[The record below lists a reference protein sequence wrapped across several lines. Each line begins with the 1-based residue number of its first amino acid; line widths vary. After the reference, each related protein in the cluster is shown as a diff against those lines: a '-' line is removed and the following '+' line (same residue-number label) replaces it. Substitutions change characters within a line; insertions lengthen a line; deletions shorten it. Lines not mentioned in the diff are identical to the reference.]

1 MKKIYRAVAL
11 CFLLSLIP
19 LVGYILCNTTKPSH
33 QEPPPHIDVQDT
45 HQTPPVL
52 PPEEKIFE
60 QMTLEER
67 VGQLFIFGIDG
78 TQILDP
84 SVTQFLSHTHP
95 GGIILFQKNIQN
107 ENQLKSFTS
116 LIQSTT
122 KIPMFI
128 AIDQEGG
135 TVHRLEWSDT
145 LTLSPKQ
152 IDTPQQ
158 AYSIGLAR
166 GKILRNLGI
175 NMNMAPVA
183 EYTVSPTSFI
193 YPRTFDGN
201 LDEVVQKS
209 SSMIRGYKISGVIP
223 VPKHFPGHGENNVDP
238 HENIVNVDIQNTQ
251 WNQYIKPFSILL
263 QNTDVDAIMV
273 GHIRFPSIDNLPS
286 SISYEIITNRLIK
299 GLNYNGVVISD
310 AMEMKSIS
318 SFGTQEQLAFQALS
332 AGEDILIYSK
342 YGNNVYDYILQQV
355 EQGNLNIDEKVK
367 KILRLKMQYN
377 ILDTTNLPSS

>member
-1 MKKIYRAVAL
+1 MNKTYRVIAL

-19 LVGYILCNTTKPSH
+19 LAIHLYNNSNKQEHIEPTILSETTYI
-33 QEPPPHIDVQDT
+33 PPP
-45 HQTPPVL
+45 PS
-52 PPEEKIFE
+52 PEEE
-60 QMTLEER
+60 LLQQMTTEEK

-84 SVTQFLSHTHP
+84 SVTQFLSNTHP

-152 IDTPQQ
+152 IETPQQ

>member
-1 MKKIYRAVAL
+1 MNKTYRVIAL

-19 LVGYILCNTTKPSH
+19 LAIHLYNNSNKQEHIEPTILSETTYI
-33 QEPPPHIDVQDT
+33 PPP
-45 HQTPPVL
+45 PS
-52 PPEEKIFE
+52 PEEE
-60 QMTLEER
+60 LLQQMTTEEK

-95 GGIILFQKNIQN
+95 GGIILFQKNIQK

-152 IDTPQQ
+152 IETPQQ